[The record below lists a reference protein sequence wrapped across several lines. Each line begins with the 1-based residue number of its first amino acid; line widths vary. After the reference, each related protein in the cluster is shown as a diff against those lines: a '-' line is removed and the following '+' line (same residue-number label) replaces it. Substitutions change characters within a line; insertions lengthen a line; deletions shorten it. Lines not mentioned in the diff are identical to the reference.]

1 VNELLARVW
10 SLFVAPAPAP
20 RARPVAR
27 FAPGPS
33 VALLCSPVDALPAGA
48 LLTLALARAPNAGTG
63 LLCLWRAGE
72 RAVPAWSAP
81 ALPGARRVLAALAA
95 HDLDAEAG
103 GRLVRLRLP
112 EEPEAAFAVATRAA
126 VVSAVPAVTA
136 LAGPRTP
143 SLDQLL
149 VAQDLVV
156 VAHRPDADPALP
168 ELACQGLSSLRVPA
182 IACPVAPGA
191 RGRALAAA
199 GIAIAAGRPAFA
211 PAMEA
216 LA

>member
-1 VNELLARVW
+1 MNELLTRLSA
-10 SLFVAPAPAP
+10 LFVTPAPQ
-20 RARPVAR
+20 ARPVTCSMPA
-27 FAPGPS
+27 PS
-33 VALLCSPVDALPAGA
+33 VALLCSPADALAAGA
-48 LLTLALARAPNAGTG
+48 LLALDLARTHQVGTA

-81 ALPGARRVLAALAA
+81 ALRGPRRALAALTA
-95 HDLDAEAG
+95 HDLEAEAG

-126 VVSAVPAVTA
+126 AVCAIPAVSA

-143 SLDQLL
+143 ALDQLL
-149 VAQDLVV
+149 IAQDLVV

-168 ELACQGLSSLRVPA
+168 ELACRGLTSLRVPT

-191 RGRALAAA
+191 RGRAFAAA
-199 GIAIAAGRPAFA
+199 GIATPAARSVFA
-211 PAMEA
+211 PAIEA
-216 LA
+216 LT